1 MIITLS
7 CMLWGALSDARGG
20 SRERAQ
26 RWTQL
31 GWRLATFWVIGVLI
45 NQCLKYGIRAPRP
58 WWVDPHVLPL
68 HPNPARGFGMPSGH
82 TQSAVGLWI
91 ALWVASDLWTSSL
104 RVKDAP
110 ALGRRLLIL
119 SRSLKFAGAMWVG
132 LIAYSRVALHEH
144 SLAQVYAGASVG
156 VVWCLSLI
164 YLERARW
171 GALMMLSVCL
181 GLSALS
187 ISLSD
192 VPLELP
198 DTWVEEITRA
208 GVVPPT
214 APSLLKTLGLCC
226 AALVCIWRSS
236 HHQRWRDRAD
246 SA

>member
-7 CMLWGALSDARGG
+7 CIVWGALSDARGG

-45 NQCLKYGIRAPRP
+45 NQNLKYGIQAPRP
-58 WWVDPHVLPL
+58 WWIDPQLLPL

-91 ALWVASDLWTSSL
+91 ALWVASDLWSSSSS
-104 RVKDAP
+104 VENSSM
-110 ALGRRLLIL
+110 LGRRVLVL
-119 SRSLKFAGAMWVG
+119 SRSLKCAGAVWVG

-144 SLAQVYAGASVG
+144 SLAQVCAGASVG

-171 GALMMLSVCL
+171 GALMLLSVFL

-187 ISLSD
+187 ISLSYA
-192 VPLELP
+192 PLELS
-198 DTWVEEITRA
+198 DTWVEEIKRA
-208 GVVPPT
+208 EVAPPT
-214 APSLLKTLGLCC
+214 APSLLKALGLCC

-236 HHQRWRDRAD
+236 HHQRRRDRAD